1 MISPRDA
8 FGAHSTPEGGRRLGV
23 MGYGEW
29 GMGNSGLEA
38 PSTGHREGGMG
49 YGLWGMGDGKR
60 GEIKREENMK
70 TKPNTMQKKGKTE
83 IYDDI
88 LEKSA

>member
-1 MISPRDA
+1 M
-8 FGAHSTPEGGRRLGV
+8 GGKTNASEQIIAARMPQKGTTLRG
-23 MGYGEW
+23 
-29 GMGNSGLEA
+29 
-38 PSTGHREGGMG
+38 RG
-49 YGLWGMGDGKR
+49 YGLWVTGYGGWVTGDGKR
-60 GEIKREENMK
+60 GEIKREKNMK

>member
-8 FGAHSTPEGGRRLGV
+8 FGAHSTPEGGRGLWV
-23 MGYGEW
+23 TGYG
-29 GMGNSGLEA
+29 G
-38 PSTGHREGGMG
+38 
-49 YGLWGMGDGKR
+49 WGMGDGER

-70 TKPNTMQKKGKTE
+70 TKPNTMQKKGKME

>member
-1 MISPRDA
+1 MRD
-8 FGAHSTPEGGRRLGV
+8 
-23 MGYGEW
+23 
-29 GMGNSGLEA
+29 
-38 PSTGHREGGMG
+38 
-49 YGLWGMGDGKR
+49 GLWGMGNGKR
-60 GEIKREENMK
+60 GEIKREKNMK

>member
-1 MISPRDA
+1 MPQKGTTLR
-8 FGAHSTPEGGRRLGV
+8 GRGYGLWV
-23 MGYGEW
+23 MGYGGWVMGYGGW
-29 GMGNSGLEA
+29 GM
-38 PSTGHREGGMG
+38 RD
-49 YGLWGMGDGKR
+49 GLWGMGNGKR
-60 GEIKREENMK
+60 GEIKREKNMK

>member
-8 FGAHSTPEGGRRLGV
+8 FGAHSTPEGGR
-23 MGYGEW
+23 GE
-29 GMGNSGLEA
+29 GL
-38 PSTGHREGGMG
+38 RGMG
-49 YGLWGMGDGKR
+49 YGLWGMGDGLRVMGDGER

>member
-1 MISPRDA
+1 
-8 FGAHSTPEGGRRLGV
+8 
-23 MGYGEW
+23 
-29 GMGNSGLEA
+29 
-38 PSTGHREGGMG
+38 MG
-49 YGLWGMGDGKR
+49 YGLGVTGYGGWVMG
-60 GEIKREENMK
+60 NMK

>member
-1 MISPRDA
+1 MRSEPTQPRK
-8 FGAHSTPEGGRRLGV
+8 GEGVRGYGLRV
-23 MGYGEW
+23 MGNGEW
-29 GMGNSGLEA
+29 GMGDGL
-38 PSTGHREGGMG
+38 RVMG
-49 YGLWGMGDGKR
+49 
-60 GEIKREENMK
+60 NMK

>member
-1 MISPRDA
+1 
-8 FGAHSTPEGGRRLGV
+8 
-23 MGYGEW
+23 MGYGGW
-29 GMGNSGLEA
+29 
-38 PSTGHREGGMG
+38 GMG
-49 YGLWGMGDGKR
+49 YGLRGMGNGKR

>member
-1 MISPRDA
+1 MRSEPTQPRKGD
-8 FGAHSTPEGGRRLGV
+8 GV
-23 MGYGEW
+23 RGYGEW
-29 GMGNSGLEA
+29 GMGDGLWV
-38 PSTGHREGGMG
+38 MG
-49 YGLWGMGDGKR
+49 YGLRGM
-60 GEIKREENMK
+60 ENMK

>member
-1 MISPRDA
+1 
-8 FGAHSTPEGGRRLGV
+8 
-23 MGYGEW
+23 MGYGGW
-29 GMGNSGLEA
+29 GM
-38 PSTGHREGGMG
+38 RD
-49 YGLWGMGDGKR
+49 GLWGMGNGKR
-60 GEIKREENMK
+60 GEIKREKNMK

>member
-1 MISPRDA
+1 
-8 FGAHSTPEGGRRLGV
+8 
-23 MGYGEW
+23 MGD
-29 GMGNSGLEA
+29 GL
-38 PSTGHREGGMG
+38 RGMG
-49 YGLWGMGDGKR
+49 YGLRGM
-60 GEIKREENMK
+60 GEIKREKNMK